1 MTTASDNTKGAL
13 MMIAGMAA
21 YTLSDAAMKI
31 LGEELPLFQ
40 TLVWRGIG
48 VSLVLFLL
56 AWRAGVLGKSMTPSD
71 RKLLI
76 LRTLADTVT
85 TWFFLNALYQIPIA
99 NLTAIVQSLPL
110 TVTLAAAIFLG
121 EPLGWRRLVA
131 IGVGFVGV
139 LMIVRPGTDGF
150 SIYALYGL
158 VAVGLITLRD
168 LVTRKMSRDVPS
180 LTVSLWNALAVT
192 LFGVL
197 GSTTETWVMPSANA
211 WPLLVGAASVIV
223 GGYLLTVMAVRTGE
237 LGFVTPFRYMGL
249 VWALIV
255 GLAVFGEWPDL
266 WTQLGAALIVAT
278 GLFTF
283 FRERQ
288 LQRLNG

>member
-1 MTTASDNTKGAL
+1 
-13 MMIAGMAA
+13 
-21 YTLSDAAMKI
+21 
-31 LGEELPLFQ
+31 
-40 TLVWRGIG
+40 
-48 VSLVLFLL
+48 
-56 AWRAGVLGKSMTPSD
+56 MTPSD